1 MERQSNEQISLFVRR
16 DKQTGRFVFNAKAL
30 QALGISPLEAQQSG
44 YQLKQQSALA
54 DATALTQP
62 SS

>member
-1 MERQSNEQISLFVRR
+1 MERQSNEQISLFVR

-44 YQLKQQSALA
+44 YQMKQPLA